1 MQKGANLR
9 FQVRLFRENTRGVC
23 CDLSK
28 NEWSIQAD
36 NPTLADHPAVSYLLG
51 DLDGDFD
58 NDIYDFDL
66 FRIAYERT
74 NPALGAFAA
83 MVASAAVV
91 PEPATGIVL
100 LIGMLALHFRR
111 EKG

>member
-9 FQVRLFRENTRGVC
+9 FQVRLFREDTRGVC

-36 NPTLADHPAVSYLLG
+36 NPALADHPEVSFSLG

-66 FRIAYERT
+66 FRIAYERV
-74 NPALGAFAA
+74 NPAPGAFAA
-83 MVASAAVV
+83 MVASAAAV
-91 PEPATGIVL
+91 PEPATWIGL
-100 LIGMLALHFRR
+100 QIGMLALHFRR
-111 EKG
+111 EQA